1 MRPSMRLSSSA
12 FADGA
17 MIPSEYTCDG
27 QDQVPPFVI
36 EDVPAGTAS
45 FVMICHDPDSP
56 SGNWDHW
63 VAYDIPGDTTSIDA
77 EVGVQGMNSWPAMG
91 YGGPCPGTGTHRYI
105 FTLYALDRMLNLAP
119 GATRSQVEQRIDA
132 HILAQAQ
139 LTGKYVK
146 MENR

>member
-1 MRPSMRLSSSA
+1 MRLSSPA

-36 EDVPAGTAS
+36 EDVPVGTAS
-45 FVMICHDPDSP
+45 FAMICHDPDSP

-63 VAYDIPGDTTSIDA
+63 VAYDIPANTREINS
-77 EVGVQGMNSWPAMG
+77 EVGYQGMNSWNKTG
-91 YGGPCPGTGTHRYI
+91 YGGPCPGTGTHHYV
-105 FTLYALDRMLNLAP
+105 FTLYALDTMLNLMGGAP
-119 GATRSQVEQRIDA
+119 RSTLASMMQG
-132 HILAQAQ
+132 HILAEATV
-139 LTGKYVK
+139 TGKYIK